1 MLAQVPDKPYFCKIS
16 LTILI
21 FNRMKKKTTELIL
34 LESGRYMLDMSKLVF
49 GGVILVGIMQ
59 IEGLSIQMLLIIGG
73 ISVVFSMLVGLVFL
87 QQSQINKRKE

>member
-1 MLAQVPDKPYFCKIS
+1 
-16 LTILI
+16 
-21 FNRMKKKTTELIL
+21 MKRKTTELIL
-34 LESGRYMLDMSKLVF
+34 LESGRYMLDMSKLEF

>member
-1 MLAQVPDKPYFCKIS
+1 
-16 LTILI
+16 
-21 FNRMKKKTTELIL
+21 
-34 LESGRYMLDMSKLVF
+34 MLDMSKLVF

-73 ISVVFSMLVGLVFL
+73 ISVVFSMLAGLVFL

>member
-1 MLAQVPDKPYFCKIS
+1 
-16 LTILI
+16 
-21 FNRMKKKTTELIL
+21 MKKKTTELIL

>member
-1 MLAQVPDKPYFCKIS
+1 
-16 LTILI
+16 
-21 FNRMKKKTTELIL
+21 MKKKTTELIL
-34 LESGRYMLDMSKLVF
+34 LESERYMLDMSKLVF

>member
-1 MLAQVPDKPYFCKIS
+1 
-16 LTILI
+16 
-21 FNRMKKKTTELIL
+21 MKRKTTELIL

-73 ISVVFSMLVGLVFL
+73 ISVVFSMLIGLVFL
-87 QQSQINKRKE
+87 KQSQISRRKE

>member
-1 MLAQVPDKPYFCKIS
+1 
-16 LTILI
+16 
-21 FNRMKKKTTELIL
+21 MKKKTTELIL

-73 ISVVFSMLVGLVFL
+73 ISVVFSMLIGLVFL
-87 QQSQINKRKE
+87 KQSQISRRKE

>member
-1 MLAQVPDKPYFCKIS
+1 
-16 LTILI
+16 
-21 FNRMKKKTTELIL
+21 MKKKTTELIL

-73 ISVVFSMLVGLVFL
+73 ISVVFLMLVGLVFL

>member
-1 MLAQVPDKPYFCKIS
+1 
-16 LTILI
+16 
-21 FNRMKKKTTELIL
+21 MKKKTTELIL

-73 ISVVFSMLVGLVFL
+73 ISVVFSMLVGLVFP

>member
-1 MLAQVPDKPYFCKIS
+1 M
-16 LTILI
+16 
-21 FNRMKKKTTELIL
+21 NKKTRELVLIK
-34 LESGRYMLDMSKLVF
+34 SGEYMLDMSKLVF

>member
-1 MLAQVPDKPYFCKIS
+1 
-16 LTILI
+16 
-21 FNRMKKKTTELIL
+21 MKKKTTELIL

-73 ISVVFSMLVGLVFL
+73 ISVVFSMLVGLAFL

>member
-1 MLAQVPDKPYFCKIS
+1 
-16 LTILI
+16 
-21 FNRMKKKTTELIL
+21 
-34 LESGRYMLDMSKLVF
+34 MLDMSKLVF

>member
-1 MLAQVPDKPYFCKIS
+1 M
-16 LTILI
+16 
-21 FNRMKKKTTELIL
+21 NKKTRELVLIK
-34 LESGRYMLDMSKLVF
+34 SGRYMLDMSKLVF